1 VRLRWR
7 ALLERGA
14 ELKRQKQN
22 YASDGN
28 DPSLIGTPVPA
39 SQPQLTHTHS
49 TTLKKKKKKETEKKS
64 HAASACNRPPR
75 GQKKLGKSYRN
86 RFALFRRHNTGNR
99 CEKSIQ
105 HRGRRRRRRSWHV
118 TQFDHLKRNLCEKL
132 NNKSARELLRKSF
145 RDESGKLT
153 LVQSSKVKRL
163 RRASDAI

>member
-49 TTLKKKKKKETEKKS
+49 TTLKKKKKRKQKKKATRRQPAIGHQEAKKS
-64 HAASACNRPPR
+64 
-75 GQKKLGKSYRN
+75 
-86 RFALFRRHNTGNR
+86 
-99 CEKSIQ
+99 
-105 HRGRRRRRRSWHV
+105 
-118 TQFDHLKRNLCEKL
+118 
-132 NNKSARELLRKSF
+132 
-145 RDESGKLT
+145 
-153 LVQSSKVKRL
+153 
-163 RRASDAI
+163 

>member
-49 TTLKKKKKKETEKKS
+49 TTLKKKKKRKQKKKKKNTRRQPAIGHQEAKKS
-64 HAASACNRPPR
+64 
-75 GQKKLGKSYRN
+75 
-86 RFALFRRHNTGNR
+86 
-99 CEKSIQ
+99 
-105 HRGRRRRRRSWHV
+105 
-118 TQFDHLKRNLCEKL
+118 
-132 NNKSARELLRKSF
+132 
-145 RDESGKLT
+145 
-153 LVQSSKVKRL
+153 
-163 RRASDAI
+163 